1 MRDVAVQRREGKAR
15 GHEGKADGVCLRQC
29 NQLRGKCELYSWDPE
44 VEREIEPE
52 LN

>member
-15 GHEGKADGVCLRQC
+15 GHEGKTDGVC